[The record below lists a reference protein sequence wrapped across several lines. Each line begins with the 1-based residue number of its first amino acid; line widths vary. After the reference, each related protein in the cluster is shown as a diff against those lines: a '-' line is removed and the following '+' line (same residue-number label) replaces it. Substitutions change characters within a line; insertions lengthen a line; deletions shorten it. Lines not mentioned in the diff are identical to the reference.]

1 MKQLVLSL
9 ALVGMGTV
17 AMAQQRTMPAK
28 DDQQR
33 KEVME
38 QKKAEHMAEM
48 QKELNL
54 TQAQI
59 SQLKALHEKHQA
71 QREAQR
77 KENQE
82 LRKQKME
89 SIQKDKQQMDN
100 EMRQI
105 LTPEQYAKWEAKK
118 AEKMQDRK
126 AKLQDKRMNKGL
138 DKNKVRTKP
147 VQK

>member
-1 MKQLVLSL
+1 MKKLVLSL
-9 ALVGMGTV
+9 AVVGMGTF

-33 KEVME
+33 KEMME
-38 QKKAEHMAEM
+38 QKRAEHMADM

-54 TQAQI
+54 TQAQV

-77 KENQE
+77 KENQD

-89 SIQKDKQQMDN
+89 AFKKDKQQMDN

-118 AEKMQDRK
+118 AEKMANRK
-126 AKLQDKRMNKGL
+126 AKFQDKRMNKDL
-138 DKNKVRTKP
+138 DKNKMHAKP
-147 VQK
+147 MRK

>member
-1 MKQLVLSL
+1 MKKLVLSL
-9 ALVGMGTV
+9 ALVGMGTF

-33 KEVME
+33 KEMME
-38 QKKAEHMAEM
+38 QKRAEHMADM

-54 TQAQI
+54 TQAQV

-77 KENQE
+77 KENQD

-89 SIQKDKQQMDN
+89 AFKKDKQQMDN

-118 AEKMQDRK
+118 AEKMANRK
-126 AKLQDKRMNKGL
+126 AKFQDKRMNKDL
-138 DKNKVRTKP
+138 DKNKMHAKP
-147 VQK
+147 MRK

>member
-1 MKQLVLSL
+1 MKKLVLGL
-9 ALVGMGTV
+9 ALIGVGTF

-28 DDQQR
+28 DDQQT
-33 KEVME
+33 KEMME
-38 QKKAEHMAEM
+38 QKKAEHLAEM

-54 TQAQI
+54 SQAQVA
-59 SQLKALHEKHQA
+59 QLKALHEKHQA

-89 SIQKDKQQMDN
+89 AFKKDKQQMDN

-118 AEKMQDRK
+118 AEKMANRK
-126 AKLQDKRMNKGL
+126 AKLHGEGMNKDL
-138 DKNKVRTKP
+138 DKNKMHAKP
-147 VQK
+147 MQK

>member
-9 ALVGMGTV
+9 AFVGMGTF

-33 KEVME
+33 KEMME
-38 QKKAEHMAEM
+38 QKKAEHLAEM

-54 TQAQI
+54 SQVQVA
-59 SQLKALHEKHQA
+59 QLKALHEKHQA

-89 SIQKDKQQMDN
+89 TFKKDKQQMDN

-118 AEKMQDRK
+118 AEKMANRK
-126 AKLQDKRMNKGL
+126 AKFQDKRMNKGL
-138 DKNKVRTKP
+138 DKNKMHTKP